1 MRETHCDCGFERH
14 IAKRVTTEFVLNAL
28 LIYCHRDV
36 CEVGLHCDCFDSI
49 TDMSWEVAGERVFK
63 LYEGVEEKL
72 SLLWLLTWKL
82 FVVVD
87 VDQTWMVYLLTNHL
101 REEVR

>member
-1 MRETHCDCGFERH
+1 
-14 IAKRVTTEFVLNAL
+14 
-28 LIYCHRDV
+28 
-36 CEVGLHCDCFDSI
+36 
-49 TDMSWEVAGERVFK
+49 
-63 LYEGVEEKL
+63 L